1 MNAPVVGTTAGEIAE
16 RHPDIW
22 SAYSALG
29 EATANAGSLRARAS
43 PGW

>member
-1 MNAPVVGTTAGEIAE
+1 MNAPGVGKTAGEIAE
-16 RHPDIW
+16 LHPDIW